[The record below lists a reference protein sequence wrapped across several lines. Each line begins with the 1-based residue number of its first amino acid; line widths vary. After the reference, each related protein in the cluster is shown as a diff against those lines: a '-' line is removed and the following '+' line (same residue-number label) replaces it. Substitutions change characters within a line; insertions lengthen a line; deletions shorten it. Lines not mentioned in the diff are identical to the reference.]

1 MSFLSVFRNILHASE
16 VAAQLAAPI
25 VATVDPVVGGLMIQS
40 TDAAVNVEGI
50 ITTPGSGE
58 AKAAVVRAGTQ
69 ATVDAIN
76 ALLASQS
83 KPPLPTNTTDVV
95 QGTVKN
101 VVLGMNTIQAAVSTP
116 AKV

>member
-1 MSFLSVFRNILHASE
+1 MSFLHVFRGILHATE

-25 VATVDPVVGGLMIQS
+25 VATVDPLMLQA
-40 TDAAVNVEGI
+40 TNAAVNVEGS
-50 ITTPGSGE
+50 ITAPGSGE

-69 ATVDAIN
+69 ATIDAIN

-101 VVLGMNTIQAAVSTP
+101 VVLGMNTIQAAV
-116 AKV
+116 K